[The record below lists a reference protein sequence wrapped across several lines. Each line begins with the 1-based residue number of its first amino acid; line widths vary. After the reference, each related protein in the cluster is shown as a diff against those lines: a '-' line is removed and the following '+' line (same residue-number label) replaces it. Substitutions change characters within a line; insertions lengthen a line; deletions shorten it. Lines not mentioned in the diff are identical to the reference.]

1 MTRCA
6 TASYSKIESR
16 RTRDGLRK
24 KWWSQRAQAKKCKPQ
39 RLAQAVQGDQA
50 NLVYEVVLVDMALV
64 QQDLEEQGL
73 HVHVDLVA
81 IRCAGSAS
89 STLLHID
96 TDCSKPRLAGFHEDA
111 LNFSKR
117 FTKY

>member
-1 MTRCA
+1 
-6 TASYSKIESR
+6 
-16 RTRDGLRK
+16 
-24 KWWSQRAQAKKCKPQ
+24 
-39 RLAQAVQGDQA
+39 
-50 NLVYEVVLVDMALV
+50 MALV

-89 STLLHID
+89 STLLHIG

-117 FTKY
+117 NSRVLVFNVYVSMQVNIILAYCIVFVCNFLRVARCGAPFSLLAK